1 MLTVDLD
8 KLALTP
14 GAVCVDVGCGE
25 GRHTLATYL
34 IDGVEALGIDL
45 CEQDLGT
52 ATQRIQDMTPHAP
65 GGDIGLPPGTPPACH
80 WLTRVSTR

>member
-8 KLALTP
+8 KLALAP
-14 GAVCVDVGCGE
+14 GTVCVDVGCGE

-34 IDGVEALGIDL
+34 IDGVQALGIDL
-45 CEQDLGT
+45 SERDLST

-65 GGDIGLPPGTPPACH
+65 GGDIGFAAGTPLACRC
-80 WLTRVSTR
+80 LTRASTP